1 MTTMTIPRASAIRW
15 QYETPA
21 IGGIVVGFDGSPAS
35 HAAIESAAIIA
46 GARKCAVHV
55 VSVLRPMSSYRIDL
69 KMDQPRSEVED
80 LRIQL
85 REAAIRDA
93 IGQLYERADWT
104 RQVATGNPAQKIA
117 AMAERMG
124 ADLIILGRS
133 QRGVLDRMLSGE
145 TTLQVMRLTSVPVL
159 VVAEE
164 MKKPATVVAAVDFGP
179 ASLRAAAMGLEMLNG
194 SGTLY
199 LVHVDEPVEVFPD
212 GFVLPDPDYSR
223 PASQT
228 ASGKRQ
234 RPQCAIGR
242 GGRAGRAERATKPR
256 DRRVLRPRRHGSS
269 CGRNAWTASC
279 RAVFFGKRFHRA
291 GQDRSQ
297 SGHHSSRAKTE
308 MNSIERTLPRDSRR
322 YGPFRQLRRCSGQIQ
337 QPPPARARRQQAMA
351 RRHFQRQEL
360 DVQGDVHGS

>member
-1 MTTMTIPRASAIRW
+1 MTTMTTPRASAIRW
-15 QYETPA
+15 QYELPA

-35 HAAIESAAIIA
+35 HAAIESAATIA
-46 GARKCAVHV
+46 DAKKCAVHV
-55 VSVLRPMSSYRIDL
+55 MSVLRPMSSYKIDL

-93 IGQLYERADWT
+93 IGQQFERVEWT

-117 AMAERMG
+117 EMAERMG

-179 ASLRAAAMGLEMLNG
+179 ASMRAAAMGLEMLNG

-212 GFVLPDPDYSR
+212 GFVLPEPDYA
-223 PASQT
+223 PGELLKQL
-228 ASGKRQ
+228 Q
-234 RPQCAIGR
+234 
-242 GGRAGRAERATKPR
+242 ERADLLSPPTGVVVESVVLSGRPNR
-256 DRRVLRPRRHGSS
+256 AITEFCDRVGADLLVAGTHG
-269 CGRNAWTASC
+269 
-279 RAVFFGKRFHRA
+279 
-291 GQDRSQ
+291 
-297 SGHHSSRAKTE
+297 
-308 MNSIERTLPRDSRR
+308 LPRVARFFLGSVSTGLVRTVHN
-322 YGPFRQLRRCSGQIQ
+322 PVIIV
-337 QPPPARARRQQAMA
+337 PA
-351 RRHFQRQEL
+351 H
-360 DVQGDVHGS
+360 D

>member
-15 QYETPA
+15 QYEIPA

-55 VSVLRPMSSYRIDL
+55 VSVLRPISSYKIDL

-164 MKKPATVVAAVDFGP
+164 MKKLATVVAAVDFGP
-179 ASLRAAAMGLEMLNG
+179 ASMRAAAMGLEMLNG
-194 SGTLY
+194 SGRLY

-212 GFVLPDPDYSR
+212 GFVLPEPDYA
-223 PASQT
+223 PGELLNQL
-228 ASGKRQ
+228 Q
-234 RPQCAIGR
+234 
-242 GGRAGRAERATKPR
+242 ERADLLSAPPGVVVESVVLSGRPNRAITEFC
-256 DRRVLRPRRHGSS
+256 DRVGADLLVAGTHG
-269 CGRNAWTASC
+269 
-279 RAVFFGKRFHRA
+279 
-291 GQDRSQ
+291 
-297 SGHHSSRAKTE
+297 
-308 MNSIERTLPRDSRR
+308 LPRVARFLLGSVSTGLVRTVHN
-322 YGPFRQLRRCSGQIQ
+322 PVIIV
-337 QPPPARARRQQAMA
+337 PAK
-351 RRHFQRQEL
+351 
-360 DVQGDVHGS
+360 D

>member
-15 QYETPA
+15 QYEIPA

-55 VSVLRPMSSYRIDL
+55 VSVLRPISSYKIDL

-179 ASLRAAAMGLEMLNG
+179 ASMRAAAMGLEMLNG
-194 SGTLY
+194 SGRLY

-212 GFVLPDPDYSR
+212 GFVLPEPDYA
-223 PASQT
+223 PGELLNQL
-228 ASGKRQ
+228 Q
-234 RPQCAIGR
+234 
-242 GGRAGRAERATKPR
+242 ERADLLSAPPGVVVESVVLSGRPNRAITEFC
-256 DRRVLRPRRHGSS
+256 DRVGADLLVAGTHG
-269 CGRNAWTASC
+269 
-279 RAVFFGKRFHRA
+279 
-291 GQDRSQ
+291 
-297 SGHHSSRAKTE
+297 
-308 MNSIERTLPRDSRR
+308 LPRVARFLLGSVSTGLVRTVHN
-322 YGPFRQLRRCSGQIQ
+322 PVIIV
-337 QPPPARARRQQAMA
+337 PAK
-351 RRHFQRQEL
+351 
-360 DVQGDVHGS
+360 D